1 MQHLPDFKLNAQV
14 PCSYKFIR
22 GDERAPS
29 MLVLV
34 MVYDRAYNYHLY
46 NSYGVLCGIG
56 TVSLANWSL
65 PVAELGSRLS
75 LDITLL
81 LVSVAFKQVLNEP
94 PVSYL
99 MILDH
104 YALAIIAFVFLATW
118 LHGLVGLAEL
128 EGLSTDTVEALDFWV
143 IAVYTGGFLLYNL
156 WHAAFVRTQLFFN
169 DVMTDASEIG
179 VHGFAPAQAGQ
190 MNASG
195 KYERFD
201 THVNSVFG
209 QYADRPSRAASSE
222 VLPVLRLM
230 VSSLLAGHA
239 THKETRDEYKRRHT
253 LGTGGFV
260 RLAEEVHEE
269 HDAANKLLE
278 AAQQHEAELAPTVP
292 AAPAAAPAPAPAL
305 APATTLPYNA

>member
-1 MQHLPDFKLNAQV
+1 MATKPVDGRAWGALFRRPSSA
-14 PCSYKFIR
+14 PEACSTCSTSTQRPGAVLGKFIR
-22 GDERAPS
+22 GDERRGI
-29 MLVLV
+29 LVLV

-81 LVSVAFKQVLNEP
+81 LVSVDFKQVLNGELP

-99 MILDH
+99 TILDH

-156 WHAAFVRTQLFFN
+156 RRAAFVRTQLFFN

-179 VHGFAPAQAGQ
+179 VHGFAPP
-190 MNASG
+190 
-195 KYERFD
+195 
-201 THVNSVFG
+201 
-209 QYADRPSRAASSE
+209 RPAR
-222 VLPVLRLM
+222 
-230 VSSLLAGHA
+230 
-239 THKETRDEYKRRHT
+239 
-253 LGTGGFV
+253 
-260 RLAEEVHEE
+260 
-269 HDAANKLLE
+269 
-278 AAQQHEAELAPTVP
+278 
-292 AAPAAAPAPAPAL
+292 
-305 APATTLPYNA
+305 